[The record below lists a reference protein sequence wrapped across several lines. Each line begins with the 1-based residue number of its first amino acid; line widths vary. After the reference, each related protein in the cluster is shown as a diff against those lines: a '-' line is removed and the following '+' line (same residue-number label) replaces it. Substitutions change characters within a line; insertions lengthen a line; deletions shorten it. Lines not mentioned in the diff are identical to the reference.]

1 MIIMASIS
9 KRLQSELEYILVL
22 IVAFIVQRLSWKTGQ
37 NLGRGL
43 GYFLYRFIPIRKNV
57 VIDNLS
63 QAFPEKS
70 KEQIHSIAKSTF
82 ENFGQTLFEFI
93 KLPACDQKEIFKVS
107 SFVNEPL
114 MSECY
119 RKGKGTVCIS
129 GHFGNWELMAAAIAA
144 KGFPMEAI
152 AREQRNI
159 KIDRLIQKYRQAVRV
174 KTILLGMALRG
185 VIRALRKNH
194 FVAMLTDQDAHDEGV
209 FVNFLG
215 LPSST
220 APGPANF
227 VLKSGAPLLFGAA
240 IRESN
245 GHHKIVLELVP
256 FDDLDPK
263 DPLSVK
269 VLTQRHAKVLEK
281 YVRLYPD
288 HWFWMHKRWKTKPNK

>member
-1 MIIMASIS
+1 MALIS
-9 KRLQSELEYILVL
+9 KRLQSELEYI
-22 IVAFIVQRLSWKTGQ
+22 IVQIVSCIVQRLPWKTVQ
-37 NLGRGL
+37 NLGRGV
-43 GYFLYRFIPIRKNV
+43 GCFLYRFIPIRKNV

-70 KEQIHSIAKSTF
+70 DDQIRSIAKSTF
-82 ENFGQTLFEFI
+82 ENFGQILFEFI
-93 KLPACDQKEIFKVS
+93 KLPACDQKDILNVS

-114 MSECY
+114 MSECHSQ
-119 RKGKGTVCIS
+119 GKGTVCIS

-159 KIDRLIQKYRQAVRV
+159 KIDRLIQKHRESVRV

-185 VIRALRKNH
+185 VIRALKRNH

-209 FVNFLG
+209 FVDFLG

-227 VLKSGAPLLFGAA
+227 ALKSGAPLLFGAA
-240 IRESN
+240 IRENN
-245 GHHKIVLELVP
+245 GRHKIILELIP
-256 FDDLDPK
+256 FDDLDPN

-288 HWFWMHKRWKTKPNK
+288 HWFWMHKRWKTKPKQ

>member
-1 MIIMASIS
+1 MALTP
-9 KRLQSELEYILVL
+9 KRLQNELEYVVVQ
-22 IVAFIVQRLSWKTGQ
+22 IVAFIVQRLSWKTVQ
-37 NLGRGL
+37 KLGRAL
-43 GYFLYRFIPIRKNV
+43 GSFMYRFIPIRKKV
-57 VIDNLS
+57 VIANLS
-63 QAFPEKS
+63 KAFPEKS
-70 KEQIHSIAKSTF
+70 NHQIRAIAKSTF
-82 ENFGQTLFEFI
+82 ENFGQVLFEFI
-93 KLPACDQKEIFKVS
+93 KLPVCDEKEILCVS
-107 SFVNEPL
+107 SFVNDPL
-114 MSECY
+114 MSECHS
-119 RKGKGTVCIS
+119 KGRGTVCIS
-129 GHFGNWELMAAAIAA
+129 GHFGNWEIMAAAIAA

-152 AREQRNI
+152 AREQRNV
-159 KIDRLIQKYRQAVRV
+159 KIDRMIQKHRQSVRV
-174 KTILLGMALRG
+174 NTILLGMALRG

-209 FVNFLG
+209 FVDFFG

-227 VLKSGAPLLFGAA
+227 ALKSGAPLLFGAA

-256 FDDLDPK
+256 FDDLDPN

-288 HWFWMHKRWKTKPNK
+288 QWFWMHKRWKTKPKQNK